1 MPLGPQ
7 ALRPD
12 SARCDLCNRESDQ
25 FKSYNMFSRVIPLPD
40 KTISLTQEGSAPL
53 KQEIVFRARVY
64 KVCTRCNNR
73 KMVFLVVA
81 LAMLAGWIW
90 LAIESDGPLFP
101 LIGLVIII
109 AYAIVSGQFLPVQ
122 RLVHRIRR
130 ERRAAFQAE
139 NPDLRF
145 RVETLT
151 DGAYR
156 MRTSVNLPDRI
167 IKRCGACKK
176 EVPASSKVGDSC
188 PHCSVRWGWE
198 DKLPSG

>member
-1 MPLGPQ
+1 MHSDPTRQSKLV
-7 ALRPD
+7 
-12 SARCDLCNRESDQ
+12 RCDLCGRETGP
-25 FKSYNMFSRVIPLPD
+25 FNSYTIFSRVVPMPN
-40 KTISLTQEGSAPL
+40 KTISLTQSRSAPL
-53 KQEIVFRARVY
+53 TQETGFRARAY
-64 KVCTRCNNR
+64 QVCGRCNNR

-81 LAMLAGWIW
+81 LAMLAGWTW
-90 LAIESDGPLFP
+90 LAIESDSPLFP

-109 AYAIVSGQFLPVQ
+109 SYAMVSGRFLPVQ
-122 RLVHRIRR
+122 RLVRPLRR
-130 ERRAAFQAE
+130 ELRAAVEAE

-151 DGAYR
+151 DAAYR
-156 MRTSVNLPDRI
+156 MRTSSNLPDRI

-198 DKLPSG
+198 DNQKSA